1 MRYKHT
7 IAQPVCNSNLQKLL
21 RQELEEYFVNTLI
34 PMAHSVQIVP
44 AVEYC
49 QRWVIEYAMLKVLEH
64 VADAL

>member
-1 MRYKHT
+1 
-7 IAQPVCNSNLQKLL
+7 LQKLL